1 MGKQHPTTT
10 SPTTREKITSKFL
23 TMRITT
29 LKHPR
34 SHASALFVVIFLLR
48 ASLHDGPRQ
57 QSTETNRAVH
67 KQHKKKDGGKMRKKT
82 GENEGEKK
90 NKLI

>member
-1 MGKQHPTTT
+1 
-10 SPTTREKITSKFL
+10 
-23 TMRITT
+23 MRITQ
-29 LKHPR
+29 LWNIRGAMP
-34 SHASALFVVIFLLR
+34 ALFVVIFLLR

-67 KQHKKKDGGKMRKKT
+67 KQHKKKDGGKMRKKM

-90 NKLI
+90 KKLI

>member
-1 MGKQHPTTT
+1 MP
-10 SPTTREKITSKFL
+10 
-23 TMRITT
+23 
-29 LKHPR
+29 
-34 SHASALFVVIFLLR
+34 ALFVVIFLLR

-67 KQHKKKDGGKMRKKT
+67 KQHKKKDGGKMRKKM

-90 NKLI
+90 S